1 MGKQSKLITIA
12 IHTYEKAVILKTLL
26 EKEGIETVLHN
37 VNLIQP
43 VISSGVRVRIHEED
57 LPLALKIIES
67 SSILKQG
74 EDDASR
80 SGTVFIPVDFSE
92 YSLKACKIG
101 FDFAHRLGGDVLL
114 FHTFIDHQ
122 YSGLFPMESDEYETS
137 PKEVKSRA
145 EAELA
150 ANEKMNDFKAALN
163 SNIVSGA
170 MPDVEFSSIVTEGIP
185 ESEIISYSKEVSPSI
200 IVMGTRGKSKK
211 EADLLGS
218 VTAEV
223 LDACRFP
230 VFTVPENMAAD
241 NVEGIKNVVFF
252 SNLNRQDLLSFD
264 VFAKLFNYN
273 GLNITIIPIVDK
285 KEEDIAESLEAML
298 HYCRQHYLLYDFK
311 TKYIGDDDDFL
322 DRFDEYV
329 KLEGV
334 DLIVIP
340 NKKKNIFSRLFKP
353 SMAHKILFHSDTAM
367 LVVPV

>member
-74 EDDASR
+74 EDDASK
-80 SGTVFIPVDFSE
+80 SSTVFIPVDFSE
-92 YSLKACKIG
+92 YSMKACMIG
-101 FDFAHRLGGDVLL
+101 FDFAHRLGGDVIL

-122 YSGLFPMESDEYETS
+122 YPGLFPLESDEYEAA

-145 EAELA
+145 EAERA
-150 ANEKMNDFKAALN
+150 ASEKMNDFKAALN
-163 SNIVSGA
+163 KNIVSGA

-185 ESEIISYSKEVSPSI
+185 ESEIINYSKEVSPSM

-211 EADLLGS
+211 EADLVGS

-230 VFTVPENMAAD
+230 VFSVPENMAID
-241 NVEGIKNVVFF
+241 RVEGIKNVVFF

-264 VFAKLFNYN
+264 VFSKLFNSK
-273 GLNITIIPIVDK
+273 GLNVTIIPIAEK
-285 KEEDIAESLEAML
+285 TEEEIAESLDAML
-298 HYCRQHYLLYDFK
+298 RYCKKHYMLYDFK
-311 TKYIGDDDDFL
+311 TKYIGDHDFL
-322 DRFDEYV
+322 DDFDGYV
-329 KLEGV
+329 KKEGV

-340 NKKKNIFSRLFKP
+340 NKKKNIFSRLFRP
-353 SMAHKILFHSDTAM
+353 SMAHKMLFHSDTAM

>member
-92 YSLKACKIG
+92 YSMKACIIG
-101 FDFAHRLGGDVLL
+101 FDFAHKLGGDVIL

-122 YSGLFPMESDEYETS
+122 YPAGLFPLESDEYES
-137 PKEVKSRA
+137 APKEVKSRA
-145 EAELA
+145 EVERA
-150 ANEKMNDFKAALN
+150 ANEKMNDFKAELN
-163 SNIVSGA
+163 KNIVNGT

-185 ESEIISYSKEVSPSI
+185 ESEIISYSKEISPSI
-200 IVMGTRGKSKK
+200 IVMGTRGKNKK
-211 EADLLGS
+211 EADLVGS

-230 VFTVPENMAAD
+230 VFSVPENMAVD
-241 NVEGIKNVVFF
+241 RVEGIKNVVFF

-264 VFAKLFNYN
+264 VFAKLFNYD
-273 GLNITIIPIVDK
+273 GLKVTIIPIVEK
-285 KEEDIAESLEAML
+285 SEDEIAESLDAML
-298 HYCRQHYLLYDFK
+298 RYCKQHYLQYDFK
-311 TKYIGDDDDFL
+311 AKYIGDNDFL
-322 DRFDEYV
+322 DDFDEYV
-329 KLEGV
+329 KNEGV

-340 NKKKNIFSRLFKP
+340 NKKKNIFSRLFRP
-353 SMAHKILFHSDTAM
+353 SMAHKMLFHSDTAM